1 MLSLTQILIHFLF
14 ISFLFFSSLLYIY
27 FFIIFSFYHKIKR
40 VKNWVMTPCILDF
53 RQVFFFI
60 KSVNLRI
67 YLFSIVL
74 RFLILI
80 SVCMFFKRVFGF
92 TLYYLTGHFIS
103 FILTSF
109 IVHFLTHHFGLEQ

>member
-1 MLSLTQILIHFLF
+1 M
-14 ISFLFFSSLLYIY
+14 
-27 FFIIFSFYHKIKR
+27 
-40 VKNWVMTPCILDF
+40 
-53 RQVFFFI
+53 QVFFFI